1 MFLYYLWALAEKTLF
16 YLPFGKNIYTGV
28 GVLVCRHSKGRSSSF
43 TSSFKLTRKGKEL
56 IPPGGAVLD
65 VGTGWF
71 HHDAFLL
78 YLVGNYKIY
87 LFDVEDKAK
96 LVYIKNYLNHL
107 LENIDLIASEL
118 DIDRDIVRSKLEKL
132 LRMDSR
138 EDIYAACNFIPC
150 ITRKTDKPFLPEN
163 SIDFMVSNCVI
174 NHIPV
179 DILVPELKSFRKM
192 LKKEGLMYF
201 LIGHD
206 DHWSFHDRSAN
217 QFNYYR
223 YSDRFYKMIFE
234 SFEFQNRLV
243 KQEWLTIFE
252 RCRLEVVEYD
262 AYITNSSRKQISNLP
277 HIDPRFAKYPL
288 EELAIIYSYVLL
300 RKQIN

>member
-43 TSSFKLTRKGKEL
+43 TSSFKLTRKGKEI

-132 LRMDSR
+132 LHMDSR

-179 DILVPELKSFRKM
+179 DILVPELKSLRKM

-234 SFEFQNRLV
+234 SFEFQSRLV

-252 RCRLEVVEYD
+252 RCTLEVVEHD

-288 EELAIIYSYVLL
+288 EELATIYSYVLL